1 MLAEFIWF
9 LTGET
14 ISEKNRKEGLNT
26 IFFKHVYDFI
36 ARIGAQKKDLLTQ
49 DLFILIRNIIIPQG
63 AIMSKA
69 TELLD
74 ELKNLDTD
82 IQSRIDEVKTL
93 EAGLLSSP
101 KWSTDKIKGGK
112 PVKVDDVYAQLIV
125 LKESIEHDTNDVINR
140 KLELS
145 RLINK
150 VSNPKER
157 AILRMTYILK
167 QYPEDIMEHLKISQ
181 TTYYRLRKHAT
192 DEMDIFLESWE

>member
-1 MLAEFIWF
+1 M
-9 LTGET
+9 G
-14 ISEKNRKEGLNT
+14 
-26 IFFKHVYDFI
+26 
-36 ARIGAQKKDLLTQ
+36 
-49 DLFILIRNIIIPQG
+49 
-63 AIMSKA
+63 KA
-69 TELLD
+69 SQLLD
-74 ELKNLDTD
+74 ELKNLDAD
-82 IQSRIDEVKTL
+82 IQSRIDEARTL

-101 KWSTDKIKGGK
+101 KWSSDKIKGGK

-125 LKESIEHDTNDVINR
+125 LKESIEQDTNEAINR

-167 QYPEDIMEHLKISQ
+167 QYPEDVMDHLKISQ

-192 DEMDIFLESWE
+192 EELDVFLEA